1 MGRTGGESAGRGA
14 ASVAPGFS
22 EPRKSLTRFAVERSW
37 SMNRFVGIRP
47 LLRLTLLAPLLLII
61 QPSFADARPQ
71 DIRPHNV
78 RPVRVEPPQPRPEVA
93 AMNPSTLGLA
103 GALLEGP
110 PIRLAAE

>member
-37 SMNRFVGIRP
+37 SMDRFVGIRP

-61 QPSFADARPQ
+61 QPSWGDARTQ
-71 DIRPHNV
+71 NLHTQSVV
-78 RPVRVEPPQPRPEVA
+78 RQMRLEPQPKPEVA
-93 AMNPSTLGLA
+93 RTN
-103 GALLEGP
+103 ALDVRLPRGP
-110 PIRLAAE
+110 P